1 MPGLPG
7 LSGRNTLI
15 TGAASGIGR
24 ATALRLGEEGA
35 VVGILDLDGEGAE
48 ATAAAIRHAGGEAR
62 AYAVDISDLG
72 AVERAVADFEAAV
85 GPIRALVNNAGWDL
99 AANFL
104 DTQPDFWRKVIDIN
118 LVGPLNVTKTVL
130 ARMAERGEGRV
141 VSIASDAGRV
151 GSSGESVYAAC
162 KGGIIAFSKSVARE
176 LAHRGITLNV
186 VSPGPTDT
194 PFFANFDASGKLAKA
209 LERAIPMRRLG
220 RPDDY
225 PGLVAFL
232 LSDDAAFITGQT
244 ISVSGGLT
252 MHG

>member
-1 MPGLPG
+1 MSGLRG
-7 LSGRNTLI
+7 LNGRCTLI

-24 ATALRLGEEGA
+24 ATAIRLGEEGA
-35 VVGILDLDGEGAE
+35 PVGILDLDGQAAE
-48 ATAAAIRHAGGEAR
+48 KTAVAIRDGGGEAI
-62 AYAVDISDLG
+62 AYAVDITDLSRVEE
-72 AVERAVADFEAAV
+72 AVNAFERES
-85 GPIRALVNNAGWDL
+85 GPIRALVNNAGWDQ
-99 AANFL
+99 AGNFL
-104 DTQPDFWRKVIDIN
+104 DTDPELWRKIIDIN
-118 LVGPLNVTKTVL
+118 LFGPLNVTKTVL
-130 ARMAERGEGRV
+130 SRMVERGSGSI

-176 LAHRGITLNV
+176 VARDGINLNV
-186 VSPGPTDT
+186 VAPGPSDT
-194 PFFANFDASGKLAKA
+194 PLFANFDTTGKLAKA

-220 RPDDY
+220 TADDY

-232 LSDDAAFITGQT
+232 LSDDAAFMTGQT